1 MSTKDQQAR
10 LDVLFEGVK
19 SYRSSE
25 NFQKMLT
32 FCGKMKQIGPYNAML
47 VYIQRPG
54 ATYLLTE
61 TKWAK
66 EFDCGILPNA
76 RPVLVLIPFG
86 PLEYLFDISDT
97 FPLNKNPKL
106 TKKFGPLTEYLKQ
119 PFATTGQFCRKY
131 LEQVICNFSAHGM
144 AFNPNFVAGSNYG
157 AQLRLLRE
165 ESHPLVFQNKN
176 FYLEY
181 PAHYLISINSHAG
194 DGETM
199 ASILHEL
206 GHFFCHHLIS
216 PPGQKEWWQS
226 RNLPHNVMEFEAESV
241 AWLIC
246 QRIGLQSPS
255 ERYLSGYL
263 NANKEIPAGVSIE
276 AIFKAADNVWKMVST
291 IITYDKGLLYKH
303 DKRFKEKLK
312 TVIDSHKNS
321 KQTQKPQSLF
331 D

>member
-1 MSTKDQQAR
+1 MSDTDQQAR
-10 LDVLFEGVK
+10 LDVLFGGVK

-47 VYIQRPG
+47 VFIQRPG

-97 FPLNKNPKL
+97 FPLNKNPQL
-106 TKKFGPLTEYLKQ
+106 TKQFGELTEYLKE
-119 PFATTGQFCRKY
+119 PFATSGDFDKRLLTKVVGN
-131 LEQVICNFSAHGM
+131 LSAQGI
-144 AFNPNFVAGSNYG
+144 AYNPNFVAGASYG
-157 AQLRLLRE
+157 AQIQLLTE
-165 ESHPLVFQNKN
+165 ECHMLEFYDKN
-176 FYLEY
+176 FSFKY
-181 PAHYLISINSHAG
+181 PAHYLLSVNSNAG
-194 DGETM
+194 EGERM

-206 GHFFCHHLIS
+206 GHLFCHHLIS
-216 PPGQKEWWQS
+216 PLNHEKWWQC
-226 RNLPHNVMEFEAESV
+226 RNLPHDVKEFEAESV

-246 QRIGLQSPS
+246 QRIGLQTPS

-263 NANKEIPAGVSIE
+263 SANKEIPAGVSIE

>member
-1 MSTKDQQAR
+1 MSDTDQQAR
-10 LDVLFEGVK
+10 LDVLFGGVK

-47 VYIQRPG
+47 VFIQRPG

-97 FPLNKNPKL
+97 FPLNKNPEL
-106 TKKFGPLTEYLKQ
+106 TKEFGSLMVYLKQ
-119 PFATTGQFCRKY
+119 PFATTGQFDQRY
-131 LEQVICNFSAHGM
+131 LKQVINNLKAHGI
-144 AFNPNFVAGSNYG
+144 AFNPNFVAGSEYG
-157 AQLRLLRE
+157 AQLRLLSDA
-165 ESHPLVFQNKN
+165 SHPLEFKSLN
-176 FYLEY
+176 FSLKYH
-181 PAHYLISINSHAG
+181 AHYLLSVNSHAG

-216 PPGQKEWWQS
+216 PPEQKEWWQS
-226 RNLPHNVMEFEAESV
+226 RNLPHDVMEFEAESV